1 MGNTIS
7 INSNAR
13 SLASAADAAGLAA
26 VVSRLVLEHE
36 IDAGTAVELDVDD
49 ISELTEKRLERK
61 KMIAALKKLK
71 LSLDASGEGGQDGDA
86 LDASTLSIL
95 NQPGFWDFMISH
107 TQRNGKAVALAERLA
122 ASLRKLGFTVWLDV
136 DMGKKSTAAMKE
148 GVRNSKCVIAIITGA
163 TDDGQV
169 SNAYFSRSFCILE
182 LECAI
187 EHGVQ
192 IQPIILDTDK
202 SNIGVFLGQAPIH
215 LKFLGNIDF
224 IDLNRSDIDY
234 WNVGVSKVKRAL
246 DDGEVLSNE
255 MKKMYAASKLELAA
269 VEAAKVVAAGPTSS
283 AGETKESS
291 SVRS

>member
-1 MGNTIS
+1 M
-7 INSNAR
+7 A
-13 SLASAADAAGLAA
+13 SLTTAATLSALMTEWRIKSEH
-26 VVSRLVLEHE
+26 VVGALEE
-36 IDAGTAVELDVDD
+36 LGVETPSDILELDAEDVEEF
-49 ISELTEKRLERK
+49 ISDVSLKKIEAKRFRK
-61 KMIAALKKLK
+61 AYNAMVAAAALPH
-71 LSLDASGEGGQDGDA
+71 GETKDDSA
-86 LDASTLSIL
+86 LDLAVL
-95 NQPGFWDFMISH
+95 NEPGFWDFMISH
-107 TQRNGKAVALAERLA
+107 TQRNGKAVALAEKLA

-169 SNAYFSRSFCILE
+169 SNAYFSRPFCILE
-182 LECAI
+182 LQWAI

-202 SNIGVFLGQAPIH
+202 SNIGVFLGQAPSH

-255 MKKMYAASKLELAA
+255 TKKMYAASKKELVLAA
-269 VEAAKVVAAGPTSS
+269 
-283 AGETKESS
+283 
-291 SVRS
+291 SVRRYWLSP

>member
-1 MGNTIS
+1 M
-7 INSNAR
+7 
-13 SLASAADAAGLAA
+13 
-26 VVSRLVLEHE
+26 LEHE
-36 IDAGTAVELDVDD
+36 IDAGTAVELDDDD

-122 ASLRKLGFTVWLDV
+122 SSLRKLGFTVWLDV

-169 SNAYFSRSFCILE
+169 SNAYFSRPFCILE
-182 LECAI
+182 LQWAI

-202 SNIGVFLGQAPIH
+202 TNIGVFLGQAPSH

-269 VEAAKVVAAGPTSS
+269 VEAAKVAAAGTTSS
-283 AGETKESS
+283 AGETKDAKPVTKAAASPSLSAEPTQSATETKNVVSS
-291 SVRS
+291 SVRRR